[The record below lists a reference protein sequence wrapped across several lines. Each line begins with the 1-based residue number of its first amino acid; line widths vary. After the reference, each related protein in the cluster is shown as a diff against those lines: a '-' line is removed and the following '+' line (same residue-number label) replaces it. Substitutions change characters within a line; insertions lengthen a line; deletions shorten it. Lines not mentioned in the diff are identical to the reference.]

1 MPQALPRTLCCV
13 PAVRDPPAE
22 EGVDERPHDGVE
34 DSQVANA
41 ALRAYQDGT
50 EKVTRADS
58 TPGLS
63 SWR

>member
-1 MPQALPRTLCCV
+1 V